1 MVKKVD
7 LNTSLDIMTMM
18 LLDHYFNGY
27 NDNDVIRPLCIKP
40 LQMIGYVKHF
50 DSKKTCHLRL
60 VITPAVRKVY

>member
-27 NDNDVIRPLCIKP
+27 NDNDVI
-40 LQMIGYVKHF
+40 
-50 DSKKTCHLRL
+50 
-60 VITPAVRKVY
+60 